1 MCRCCLVHWD
11 WNKVNRDLN
20 ADDIDVLIPEI
31 FLNEKWDNIIEL
43 MSNAGYTL
51 RDLREHEF
59 EKSDLRVAFAAIES
73 LASFAGVDLKQ
84 IPVIKE
90 DSVRYYLLSLHD
102 YLKVYKASA
111 KDGYRKNVKNKKD
124 EEKI

>member
-43 MSNAGYTL
+43 MSNAGYTAICASMNL
-51 RDLREHEF
+51 KNLTCALLLPLSRVWRR
-59 EKSDLRVAFAAIES
+59 LRV
-73 LASFAGVDLKQ
+73 
-84 IPVIKE
+84 
-90 DSVRYYLLSLHD
+90 
-102 YLKVYKASA
+102 
-111 KDGYRKNVKNKKD
+111 
-124 EEKI
+124 